1 VTGQIDQTRTI
12 LRPNPLQ
19 RRSVATV
26 DRILAA
32 TAALLD
38 EVGFDR
44 LNTNLIC
51 ERSALTPPALYRHFP
66 NKYAVM
72 AELGRRLMEA
82 QNEALYR
89 FVAAQPDAL
98 VSAPVVSGILQGQH
112 ALTCSQPGGRW
123 IMRLLH
129 STPELIH
136 VRLESHRIVAS
147 YLAQRHQATDPL
159 APADQLARRYRMAV
173 DTGYAMMELLL
184 DQPELDN
191 AAVFAD
197 AATMIAALFA

>member
-51 ERSALTPPALYRHFP
+51 ERSNLTPPALYRHFP

-82 QNEALYR
+82 QNQALYR
-89 FVAAQPDAL
+89 FVGAHPDVL
-98 VSAPVVSGILQGQH
+98 VSAPAIAGILQGQH

-136 VRLESHRIVAS
+136 VRLESHRIVAN
-147 YLAQRHQATDPL
+147 YLAQRHKATDPS

-184 DQPELDN
+184 DQPELDS

-197 AATMIAALFA
+197 ASAMIAALFA